1 MPASQYPQPPGI
13 DQCNAVELERCD
25 RGSSVRS
32 QADDEQAALLPC
44 EVLVPTLRI
53 GVKQSHH
60 RTTIWIDAGNPGAFE
75 SIAFLTGQT
84 EVFGSCATAQR
95 FGDDMVNCEQTAG
108 DRFSSLAVAAT
119 MASAFGDN
127 CSQHRGNPRCGH

>member
-25 RGSSVRS
+25 RGSSGWS
-32 QADDEQAALLPC
+32 QADHEQAAVLPC

-53 GVKQSHH
+53 GVKQPHH
-60 RTTIWIDAGNPGAFE
+60 RAAIWIDAGNPGAFE
-75 SIAFLTGQT
+75 SIAFPTGQT

-95 FGDDMVNCEQTAG
+95 FGYDMVNREHTTG

-119 MASAFGDN
+119 MASAFGDT
-127 CSQHRGNPRCGH
+127 CS